1 MMAEQ
6 KFGTSKS
13 PSISI
18 AECQGDLVIRS
29 WLETAVNLKGDDFQA
44 EESETGLFISSKG
57 DLKLM
62 LPEAAA
68 IAVENAG
75 GDLVIKNVS
84 GDLSLGNIQGDVVLA
99 GIGHVKVDTIHSDLS
114 AKNINGSFNASLIRG
129 DAVLRRTGAITLQTV
144 EGDIAVKVATGD
156 IHIVEAQGDTSL
168 HSVKGDLTIEQCQ
181 RDVNVSNLGGKTAV
195 RGVQGDIRLRG
206 GLSAAEHIF
215 EAERDIIVRW
225 PLAEPLDF
233 TATAPQII
241 NRIALEKEVEGEN
254 SLTGRLGDGETMVT
268 FIAGGRFILKEGNVI
283 DSKWE
288 TEFMDGE
295 SYTFDFADL
304 GEQISTQIN
313 DKISQVTAQIDAKI
327 GPEIGE
333 NIAAKLMRETERAT
347 ARVERAAKRARA
359 RAEREAAK
367 AERRAARAERRR
379 YGRGYQ
385 TSSSAPKKATQEEQI
400 KILKMVEQGIITP
413 DEANTLLDAL
423 EK

>member
-1 MMAEQ
+1 MAEQ
-6 KFGTSKS
+6 KFTASKT

-18 AECQGDLVIRS
+18 TECQGDLVIRS

-44 EESETGLFISSKG
+44 EELETGLSISSSG

-68 IAVENAG
+68 IAVENVG

-84 GDLSLGNIQGDVVLA
+84 GDLSLGQIQGDVVLA
-99 GIGHVKVDTIHSDLS
+99 GIGHVKVGTIHNDLS

-129 DAVLRRTGAITLQTV
+129 DAVLRRTGPITLQKV

-156 IHIVEAQGDTSL
+156 VHIVEAQGDTSL
-168 HSVKGDLTIEQCQ
+168 HSVNGDLMIEQCQ

-195 RGVQGDIRLRG
+195 RGVHGDIRLRG
-206 GLSAAEHIF
+206 GLSAAEHTF
-215 EAERDIIVRW
+215 EAERDVIVRW
-225 PLAEPLDF
+225 PLAEPINF
-233 TATAPQII
+233 TATAPHIV
-241 NRIALEKEVEGEN
+241 NRITLEKEVEGEN

-268 FIAGGRFILKEGNVI
+268 FIAGGRFILKEGNVV

-295 SYTFDFADL
+295 SFTFDFANL
-304 GEQISTQIN
+304 GEQISAQIN
-313 DKISQVTAQIDAKI
+313 DKISQATAHIDTKI
-327 GPEIGE
+327 GPEFGE
-333 NIAAKLMRETERAT
+333 NLTARIMRETERAT
-347 ARVERAAKRARA
+347 AKLERTAKRARA

-379 YGRGYQ
+379 QRRGYQ
-385 TSSSAPKKATQEEQI
+385 AESSAPKKATQEEQI
-400 KILKMVEQGIITP
+400 KILKMVEQGIISP